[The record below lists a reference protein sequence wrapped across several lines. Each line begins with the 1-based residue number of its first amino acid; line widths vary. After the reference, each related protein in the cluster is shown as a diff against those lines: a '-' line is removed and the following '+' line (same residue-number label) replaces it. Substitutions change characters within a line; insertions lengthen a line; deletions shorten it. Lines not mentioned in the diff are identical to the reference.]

1 MTTLLNISEWI
12 KSPEIR
18 NYVQENHTLSCKQ
31 KVEIISGACRP
42 IEEKYEA
49 LKQIST
55 ATKDK
60 RNQEFIQLLLNL
72 YDKAFE
78 ELRNNQPSDVFV
90 WMNQSPHTFD
100 DILNARTRGI
110 DRILRTFDELQD
122 AICFFGDTFS
132 YPFSTTAY
140 IEKWSLLNGKM
151 QCTMTL
157 RICADNGQGFIDRF
171 NLPLEH
177 CKVRE
182 TNDIGGICDS
192 FTGFQP
198 FISHSPRI
206 SSTAPRI
213 DLEVLRTHCGECRTT
228 VPLPFKN
235 GDLVRID
242 IPVLD
247 KPVYGVLEVCKA
259 IERHMH
265 LTFIEDGYMK
275 TINMSYQDIGELSQW
290 SVIDWMHPAQPFELP
305 EINQLLVELSE
316 YMKNNDTNQE
326 AYEKIEQVF
335 LRQSIALSKQQFTL
349 EDLFDDTSAW
359 MRETFYST

>member
-1 MTTLLNISEWI
+1 MQNICEWI

-18 NYVQENHTLSCKQ
+18 NYVQEDHTLSLKQ

-42 IEEKYEA
+42 IEEKYKA

-60 RNQEFIQLLLNL
+60 KNQEFIQLLLNL

-90 WMNQSPHTFD
+90 WMDQIPRTFD
-100 DILNARTRGI
+100 DVLNARTNGI
-110 DRILRTFDELQD
+110 WKILRTYNELQN
-122 AICFFGDTFS
+122 AIRSFGNMFS
-132 YPFSTTAY
+132 YPFGTAY

-157 RICADNGQGFIDRF
+157 RICAENGQGFIDRF
-171 NLPLEH
+171 DLPLEH

-182 TNDIGGICDS
+182 TNDIGSICNS

-213 DLEVLRTHCGECRTT
+213 DLEVLRTHHGEYRTT
-228 VPLPFKN
+228 IPLPFNN
-235 GDLVRID
+235 GDLVRLD
-242 IPVLD
+242 IPALD
-247 KPVYGVLEVCKA
+247 NPVYGVLEVREA
-259 IERHMH
+259 MGRYIY
-265 LTFIEDGYMK
+265 LAFIEDGYMK

-290 SVIDWMHPAQPFELP
+290 SVIDWMHPAQPSELP
-305 EINQLLVELSE
+305 ESNKLLIELSE

-349 EDLFDDTSAW
+349 EDLFVDSSTW
-359 MRETFYST
+359 MRETFYTT